1 MPLDLRRRMDR
12 GGAARSPTNFDDRM
26 IWGRDNRSVALFSY
40 WALWVSEDD
49 VTVYAYKMKHQAR
62 FGSPMMSD
70 PWYRLTADTEDEL
83 NAFVARLGL
92 PRQGVQPGTLDT
104 PQQVSVSWHCT
115 VTAGERDRAI
125 ELGAQATTQ
134 REVTRM
140 ERQRAAELGVI

>member
-1 MPLDLRRRMDR
+1 MDR

-26 IWGRDNRSVALFSY
+26 IRGRDNRSVALFSY

-49 VTVYAYKMKHQAR
+49 VTVYAYKMKHQAW
-62 FGSPMMSD
+62 FGTRSD

-83 NAFVARLGL
+83 HAFAARLGL
-92 PRQGVQPGTLDT
+92 PGQGVQPGTLDG

-134 REVTRM
+134 REVTKM